1 MLEEKRLLSTV
12 IDVWSGEPDLNA
24 DLHDYVS
31 IATPHI
37 AGHSFNA
44 KLKGTLDCYNSL
56 CDFFLV
62 NNKLENFKV
71 YEKKEDLFHY
81 NTKHRRDI
89 KKKLYKE
96 HLVDNHH
103 IIPKEFN
110 NHPLL
115 RELQVD
121 TSCSKNIIFLPNR
134 YAKEW
139 IGHEEW
145 IFHTSHPKYNKYVLK
160 ELNSIHQLND
170 KENRYYQFSLFFMYL
185 HQSLEHNEP
194 NIKKLFS

>member
-1 MLEEKRLLSTV
+1 MKTNFYYYFFILPKSQYV
-12 IDVWSGEPDLNA
+12 YDVRF
-24 DLHDYVS
+24 
-31 IATPHI
+31 TPHLVQI
-37 AGHSFNA
+37 YPSYSLFH
-44 KLKGTLDCYNSL
+44 YNKNHDIL
-56 CDFFLV
+56 
-62 NNKLENFKV
+62 
-71 YEKKEDLFHY
+71 HY

-89 KKKLYKE
+89 KKKMYKD

-185 HQSLEHNEP
+185 YQSLEHNEP

>member
-1 MLEEKRLLSTV
+1 MKYKFSYFLLNIPKTS
-12 IDVWSGEPDLNA
+12 
-24 DLHDYVS
+24 YVY
-31 IATPHI
+31 HI
-37 AGHSFNA
+37 YPSQYLLQIHSSYCLFN
-44 KLKGTLDCYNSL
+44 
-56 CDFFLV
+56 
-62 NNKLENFKV
+62 

-160 ELNSIHQLND
+160 ELNSIHQLNN

-185 HQSLEHNEP
+185 YQSLEHNEA